1 VALGAAAMAVLI
13 VGAAIWTSS
22 DGKNTEFQMAKNEGL
37 RSSSSAISLEKKA
50 LTDAPGVALATSSI
64 KTNNALVALT
74 SVTDAVATAPAASP
88 VASFEMRQDRAAEP
102 LQKTDSTATMPTLAA
117 RAASREVMETAR
129 DKEMSYGKTVASPTV
144 PQPEGSSDS
153 LKFGVA
159 LQPTTRA
166 EAPGEVAKTE
176 TAPAQEQ
183 LMSFQ
188 NTSVTQL
195 FRNQAPTDG
204 QTAPAPV
211 MAQFRVEQDG
221 AVVRIIDN
229 DGSIYTGSLQE
240 AEMPTA
246 VKPAPTVA
254 MNSAQRRRALQA
266 PQLRPDQAQ
275 NFLLEVIGTNRTLN
289 QKVVFSGNLVGNQ
302 ISLSGTTQNQQALQ
316 QNQKLQQQLSNVLRI
331 SGNARVG
338 TSTDQPVEAV
348 PLQ

>member
-1 VALGAAAMAVLI
+1 
-13 VGAAIWTSS
+13 
-22 DGKNTEFQMAKNEGL
+22 
-37 RSSSSAISLEKKA
+37 
-50 LTDAPGVALATSSI
+50 
-64 KTNNALVALT
+64 
-74 SVTDAVATAPAASP
+74 
-88 VASFEMRQDRAAEP
+88 
-102 LQKTDSTATMPTLAA
+102 
-117 RAASREVMETAR
+117 
-129 DKEMSYGKTVASPTV
+129 
-144 PQPEGSSDS
+144 
-153 LKFGVA
+153 
-159 LQPTTRA
+159 
-166 EAPGEVAKTE
+166 
-176 TAPAQEQ
+176 
-183 LMSFQ
+183 
-188 NTSVTQL
+188 
-195 FRNQAPTDG
+195 
-204 QTAPAPV
+204 